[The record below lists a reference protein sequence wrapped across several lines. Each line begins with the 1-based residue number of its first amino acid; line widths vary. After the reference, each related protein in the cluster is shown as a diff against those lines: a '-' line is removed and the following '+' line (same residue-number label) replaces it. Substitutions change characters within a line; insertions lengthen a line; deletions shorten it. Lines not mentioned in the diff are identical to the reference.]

1 MVEEKR
7 RFSIGNLF
15 RRTTPK
21 PSDRKVFNP
30 GIQEKNQS
38 YMITAPIVYHIAHSS
53 VIVRTCTTQLKNE
66 IIRRGYKWE
75 EKFVTKCLDC
85 GNEHDD
91 VVTECSDCQ
100 SQNLIKPDKKQLEF
114 AKKFLGK
121 YVNSA
126 DQMFIDVLKELED
139 DLNIMD
145 DAYITSGLKDWID
158 KNNAGVCFFSP
169 IKHGLLTGKYTEP
182 VKFGDGDFRSQVS
195 GFDDDTIIKK
205 MRKNKL
211 LLEEKFS
218 DHPHPVMK
226 GIIDS
231 LLFDSPTGCVL
242 LGQRNIEQVN
252 SASTLGEMLSQDDVA
267 WIKSLYKSS

>member
-66 IIRRGYKWE
+66 IFRRGYKWE
-75 EKFVTKCLDC
+75 EKFVAKCLDC

-100 SQNLIKPDKKQLEF
+100 SQNLVKPDKKQLEF
-114 AKKFLGK
+114 AKKFLDK

-145 DAYITSGLKDWID
+145 DAYVVLVKEYFLEGTGEIKMHRIKEMYRGDPVSMAIYSDD
-158 KNNAGVCFFSP
+158 KGEKG
-169 IKHGLLTGKYTEP
+169 KHGFTCITHRDFITEDPSERCETCAGALYPIYYVKY
-182 VKFGDGDFRSQVS
+182 FF
-195 GFDDDTIIKK
+195 
-205 MRKNKL
+205 
-211 LLEEKFS
+211 
-218 DHPHPVMK
+218 
-226 GIIDS
+226 
-231 LLFDSPTGCVL
+231 
-242 LGQRNIEQVN
+242 N
-252 SASTLGEMLSQDDVA
+252 SNYNL
-267 WIKSLYKSS
+267 IN